1 MLLLLLLYLFFFLFT
16 KIKIYEHS
24 ALKKGML
31 LIEKNE
37 FLFLCVVDSFLFFRI
52 KGKDGEK
59 SIEQKK
65 KKQPSN

>member
-1 MLLLLLLYLFFFLFT
+1 
-16 KIKIYEHS
+16 
-24 ALKKGML
+24 ML

-65 KKQPSN
+65 KNNHLIRVDLSPVINRNRYKNKTKRKEK